1 MKQPL
6 SPLQKSI
13 IALAYERKFVGYTDI
28 LDVYYGFTVS
38 RCGAKN
44 NKYFSSK
51 LNSRRQLQV
60 ARVAIC
66 KSFNRLVKRGIVN
79 RVHDCGAWSSITL
92 TGGGCG

>member
-13 IALAYERKFVGYTDI
+13 VALAYEQEFVSYTDV
-28 LDVYYGFTVS
+28 LDVYYGFTLS
-38 RCGAKN
+38 QYRGSGKS
-44 NKYFSSK
+44 YFSSK

-66 KSFNRLVKRGIVN
+66 KSFNRLVKRGIAN
-79 RVHDCGAWSSITL
+79 RVHGYRAWSSITL
-92 TGGGCG
+92 TQKRSG

>member
-13 IALAYERKFVGYTDI
+13 IALAHEQKFVGYGDV

-38 RCGAKN
+38 RRGTKN
-44 NKYFSSK
+44 NKYFSSR

-60 ARVAIC
+60 ARVVIC

-79 RVHDCGAWSSITL
+79 RVHGYGTWSSITL
-92 TGGGCG
+92 A